1 MNTTGTTVTKSTF
14 GGRDIY
20 AAVLLCLINFFL
32 FADQNLMAPNLTKI
46 AHDFGMSDLDRDML
60 LGGRIAMGFW
70 LLGGIVT
77 LFTGYLTDRL
87 SRKRLL
93 LAVVLIGELPCFLT
107 GFAQNY
113 PQMFVLRA
121 LTGIGLGGV
130 LPLTNSLLG
139 DMFPKEHRAKAFG
152 LIGVAAGLG
161 IAVGQMVAGFTTDS
175 CLGTLCG
182 WRIPFVVVAAPGF
195 LVALLYWLTT
205 SEPSRGKTE
214 ESLKKLIDSGRAY
227 TAKINWAEYRDLFR
241 NRTNILLILQTL
253 PGIVP
258 WSVLFIYLND
268 FLSQEKGYSVQAATT
283 ICMVLGVGILAGIAA
298 SGFIGDRIFRK
309 SPKMLAWYVGI
320 SILAG
325 IVPTLMIFLYP
336 SQAGAAEPDYTTL
349 TVLSLVTGFIIA
361 QSGANCRAI
370 LVNVNLPEARGSMS
384 SFFNIVD
391 DLGRGFGPFFV
402 SLFIAGFGR
411 ETAFIITP
419 FFWVPCGL
427 IFFLIGRTLPADVD
441 ALDGILRERA
451 VNMTA
456 APVGKTP

>member
-1 MNTTGTTVTKSTF
+1 MTTNKAASHAHTSGSGQV
-14 GGRDIY
+14 Y
-20 AAVLLCLINFFL
+20 ATVLLCLINFFL
-32 FADQNLMAPNLTKI
+32 FADQNLMAPNLTRI
-46 AHDFGMSDLDRDML
+46 AHDFGMTDLERDVL

-77 LFTGYLTDRL
+77 LATGWFTDRV
-87 SRKRLL
+87 SRRKLF
-93 LAVVLIGELPCFLT
+93 LAIVMIGEIPCLLT

-139 DMFPKEHRAKAFG
+139 DMFPQEHRAKAFG
-152 LIGVAAGLG
+152 LVGVASGLG
-161 IAVGQMVAGFTTDS
+161 IAVGQMVAGFTADS

-195 LVALLYWLTT
+195 LVALLYWITVP
-205 SEPSRGKTE
+205 EPSRGKTE
-214 ESLKKLIDSGRAY
+214 RGLKTLIEGGRTY
-227 TAKINWAEYRDLFR
+227 TAKITWSEYRDLFR

-268 FLSQEKGYSVQAATT
+268 FLAQEKGYSVPVATT

-298 SGFIGDRIFRK
+298 SGFIGDWIFRR
-309 SPKMLAWYVGI
+309 SAKMLAWYVGF

-325 IVPTLMIFLYP
+325 IVPTLCIFLYP
-336 SQAGAAEPDYTTL
+336 SQAGAIDPDYTTL
-349 TVLSLVTGFIIA
+349 MVLSLATGFIIA
-361 QSGANCRAI
+361 QSGANCRAM

-384 SFFNIVD
+384 ALYNIVD

-402 SLFIAGFGR
+402 SLIIMAMGR
-411 ETAFIITP
+411 ESAFIITP
-419 FFWVPCGL
+419 FFWVPCAL
-427 IFFLIGRTLPADVD
+427 IFFLIGRTLPGDVA
-441 ALDGILRERA
+441 ALDRTLKERA
-451 VNMTA
+451 GTMVTA
-456 APVGKTP
+456 RGGNSA